1 MTAEDE
7 LLAEMRA
14 LRDRVIGITDT
25 ALASRDGL
33 IISADTGDLD
43 PDSMAAL
50 GAASL
55 GLAQRM
61 AAEVGKGLLRQ
72 AVTRSSGGY
81 VAIYAVGSSALLMVV
96 ADVGVDVMR
105 LDREAMATAEA
116 IDSIRAGRAATHGAG
131 RAAAGLSATSARAAA
146 V

>member
-1 MTAEDE
+1 VTAEDE
-7 LLAEMRA
+7 LLAELRA
-14 LRDRVIGITDT
+14 LRDRVMGVTDT

-33 IISADTGDLD
+33 IIVADTGDLD

-72 AVTRSSGGY
+72 AVTRSNGGY
-81 VAIYAVGSSALLMVV
+81 VAIYAVGSGALLMVV

-105 LDREAMATAEA
+105 LDREATATAEVIDA
-116 IDSIRAGRAATHGAG
+116 IRTGQSRTRDAG
-131 RAAAGLSATSARAAA
+131 RAAAGLSHR
-146 V
+146 